1 MEMCYIGSLYVPEN
15 VKTLLRS
22 MEMVSGAVPCTDA
35 SRRRMRQHLRSLQLW
50 QGLPSVFLTLNPA
63 DTKHPFTCFFASSP
77 AEPWQ
82 PVTSD
87 AALRSALERV
97 NLLHSVAADPVAVA
111 RAFHRHVE
119 LFLAEL
125 LDCHLP
131 ADKKSPDGLAVI
143 SHGGILGPVA
153 AYFGVTEPQLRG
165 SLHLHMLLH
174 LYAFSTPSAF
184 AAQLQ
189 NAMPLL
195 AQRLTEWASTLVSTS
210 LEALPRVWNLPGTPS
225 SHFESLQ
232 PLPYSKHQLQRIL
245 QGAPASWDFAAAE
258 ARWFYASPDCCFEPV
273 PPWADPFDDAGQCC
287 PPFLPWPRRYV
298 CSSLCVD
305 DWSCRLLYDLRHS
318 AVQCCLHDCKPRS
331 CHKGFLGRLGFCRLG
346 YWHWRELPDC
356 RWQRCHGLPLRSAAG
371 VGALPPHDGFL
382 LTERHH
388 PYHTRF
394 HPAILATSKCNHDIS
409 LLVRCPREDCALDA
423 AAFAA
428 IMASSTQVATYYI
441 TAYISKVQPHLVSLW
456 QLLQNALDRLRVDL
470 SAMET
475 AVAEPLSQPYVARRV
490 LTRMLTATQ
499 RQVHKSLPEICHY
512 LLGFPEAY
520 CSHTFRLLLKP
531 SNSCAQY
538 FVSTF
543 RLLCTLF
550 LAA

>member
-1 MEMCYIGSLYVPEN
+1 MYLFSESICLRPMGPRALEQHLLFHGDVLHRYSLYVPEN

-63 DTKHPFTCFFASSP
+63 GTKHPFTCFFASSP

-125 LDCHLP
+125 LDSHLP

-195 AQRLTEWASTLVSTS
+195 AQRLTAWASTLVSTS
-210 LEALPRVWNLPGTPS
+210 LEALPRVWNLPGAPS

-258 ARWFYASPDCCFEPV
+258 ARWFYANPDCCFEPV
-273 PPWADPFDDAGQCC
+273 PPCADPFDDAGQLC

-356 RWQRCHGLPLRSAAG
+356 RWPRCHGLQQ
-371 VGALPPHDGFL
+371 
-382 LTERHH
+382 
-388 PYHTRF
+388 
-394 HPAILATSKCNHDIS
+394 PASEPCLHM
-409 LLVRCPREDCALDA
+409 
-423 AAFAA
+423 
-428 IMASSTQVATYYI
+428 MAS
-441 TAYISKVQPHLVSLW
+441 
-456 QLLQNALDRLRVDL
+456 
-470 SAMET
+470 
-475 AVAEPLSQPYVARRV
+475 
-490 LTRMLTATQ
+490 
-499 RQVHKSLPEICHY
+499 C
-512 LLGFPEAY
+512 
-520 CSHTFRLLLKP
+520 
-531 SNSCAQY
+531 
-538 FVSTF
+538 
-543 RLLCTLF
+543 
-550 LAA
+550 